1 MDAGTTDRDKQPTS
15 NYGDSAQLHGNE
27 ELATL
32 YRVSVSLSQIR
43 EPKEIYRLVLE
54 AMSGG
59 ILDRGN
65 FRIAIFDRSTGVVS
79 FPVEQS
85 DGLPNEGKSRKFGS
99 EGARVAEYVL
109 ANKEPLL
116 LTNAVS
122 QRLVELGV
130 EPISPEPASLLAVP
144 ILAAERSIGVIAI
157 RSYDPLNGFGT
168 EHLRLISTIAS
179 QMADAME
186 RYRLHNEN
194 LQALAKQRRL
204 MEISTAINASSD
216 LSYVLRLVRDTVV
229 ETCGFDRAGV
239 FIYDSAHGTMQ
250 GTWGT
255 DRFGNAEDIHDQINV
270 VSEEDRIHWGLGVP
284 DSKEYIL
291 LNEYEE
297 VYETTPGHP
306 MKGVHSHAMVHLRV
320 NRETVGFIGVDNL
333 ISGRPITDADVAELL
348 PFAAQAAAA
357 IQKATILQQ
366 FETLV
371 NQQRQLMEM
380 ATAISGNR
388 ELDEVFR
395 MVRDA
400 VLEMGVVDR
409 VGVWIADGD
418 TLFGTWGTGVSGEL
432 TDEHGRSFQFLGKG
446 PGPEKLR
453 SGEAWCHIDELPGRM
468 LPGGEWR
475 DAIPHALIA
484 LQAEKKLIGMVTV
497 DTLMS
502 MRPITTESLAPLRPF
517 TEQAAIAIQKASL
530 LRNQERIMVRQQRL
544 MEVAAAIS
552 GQSDLEGVFRLIC
565 EAMIEAGWVDR
576 VTVWLA
582 EKDGMRGTWGIDE
595 HGELIDRHHVF
606 YPFDGISSTVMEVI
620 GDGKPFI
627 IDAIRDEKFPDRD
640 DEELAPRAVMALRAG
655 GELQGLVSVDTVNT
669 RRPITAEEVAMLI
682 PFAEQT
688 AVAILNSKLLHA
700 AQTEL
705 AQRKEAEEALRRQ
718 AQELVFARDQALAG
732 TRAKSEF
739 LANMSHEIR
748 TPMNGVIGMTSLL
761 LNTSLTQEQLDYT
774 LTVQSSAEALLT
786 VIDDVLDF
794 SKIEAG
800 KLAIDNADF
809 NFRTCLE
816 EVSEM
821 MASRVLVKDVEFN
834 CFVPPDFPDLLV
846 GDVGRIRQMLTNL
859 CGNAVKFT
867 ERGEVTVEA
876 RVLHESPQHV
886 HVRIEVR
893 DTGIGIAP
901 ERQSAIFESF
911 TQADGSTT
919 RRYGG
924 TGLGLTVTKQL
935 AELMGGSIGMSSVSG
950 EGSTFWI
957 ELSLDKQESA
967 QEPVIPAA
975 SLIGL
980 NVLIVDD
987 NATNRRILQEQLKSW
1002 GCTSVEVSSG
1012 TQALALLGASDD
1024 KRFGLILLDFHMPD
1038 MDGVAT
1044 VGVIRKMRGYENT
1057 PVILLT
1063 SVCVRPTLDSMK
1075 LSGFT
1080 AVITKPIR
1088 QSHLKSTILE
1098 TLGTGGG
1105 ERTIVRPKADS
1116 ANIGLHVLLAE
1127 DNEVNALVAKRRL
1140 EQWGCTYL
1148 VVGNG
1153 RDALSA
1159 YRNEEYDIILM
1170 DVQMPEMDGFEATH
1184 AIRLDEESTGRHI
1197 PIIAMTAH
1205 AMQGDR
1211 ERCINAGM
1219 DDYLSKPLKAEEVLA
1234 KLKHWGGR

>member
-1 MDAGTTDRDKQPTS
+1 MDAGTTSRETKPTVD
-15 NYGDSAQLHGNE
+15 YGDFTQLHGNE

-43 EPKEIYRLVLE
+43 EPNEIYRLALE
-54 AMSGG
+54 AMAGG

-65 FRIAIFDRSTGVVS
+65 FRIAIFDRCTGVVS

-85 DGLPNEGKSRKFGS
+85 AEQSQEGKSRKFGS
-99 EGARVAEYVL
+99 EGARVAEFVL
-109 ANKEPLL
+109 ETKEPLL
-116 LTNAVS
+116 IPSNVS
-122 QRLVELGV
+122 QRLHELGV
-130 EPISPEPASLLAVP
+130 EQIEPEPSSLLAVP
-144 ILAAERSIGVIAI
+144 ILATDRPIGVLAI
-157 RSYDPLNGFGT
+157 RSYDPLDGFGA
-168 EHLRLISTIAS
+168 EHLRLMSTIAS

-194 LQALAKQRRL
+194 IQALARQRRL

-216 LSYVLRLVRDTVV
+216 LSHVLRLVRDTVV

-239 FIYDSAHGTMQ
+239 FLYDSVGGTMQ

-255 DRFGNAEDIHDQINV
+255 DRFGNAEDIHDQINP
-270 VSEEDRIHWGLGVP
+270 VSEEDRINWGLGITGEKDYV
-284 DSKEYIL
+284 L

-297 VYETTPGHP
+297 VYETSQEHP

-333 ISGRPITDADVAELL
+333 ISGRPITDAEVAELL

-366 FETLV
+366 LETVV
-371 NQQRQLMEM
+371 NQQRRLMEM
-380 ATAISGNR
+380 ATAIGGNQ

-400 VLEMGVVDR
+400 VIEMGVVDR
-409 VGVWIADGD
+409 VGVWIAEGD
-418 TLFGTWGTGVSGEL
+418 TLYGTWGTGLSGEL

-446 PGPEKLR
+446 AGPEKLR
-453 SGEAWCHIDELPGRM
+453 SGEAWCHIDELPGRT
-468 LPGGEWR
+468 LPNGEWR
-475 DAIPHALIA
+475 EAIPHALIS
-484 LQAEKKLIGMVTV
+484 LRAEQKLVGMLTV

-517 TEQAAIAIQKASL
+517 TEQAAIAIQKAAL
-530 LRNQERIMVRQQRL
+530 LRTQERIMVRQQRL

-552 GQSDLEGVFRLIC
+552 GHSDLEGVFRLIC
-565 EAMIEAGWVDR
+565 WAMVEAGWVDR
-576 VTVWLA
+576 VTVWVA
-582 EKDGMRGTWGIDE
+582 EEDGMRGTWGIDE
-595 HGELIDRHHVF
+595 HGELVDRQHVF
-606 YPFDGISSTVMEVI
+606 YPFRNISASAMEVI
-620 GDGKPFI
+620 RDGKPFI
-627 IDAIRDEKFPDRD
+627 IDVVQNDEVPENYEGDP
-640 DEELAPRAVMALRAG
+640 APRAIMALRAG
-655 GELQGLVSVDTVNT
+655 GELQGLVSVDTINT
-669 RRPITAEEVAMLI
+669 KRPITAEEVAMLV

-718 AQELVFARDQALAG
+718 AQELVYARDQALAG

-809 NFRTCLE
+809 NLRTCLE

-867 ERGEVTVEA
+867 EKGEVTVEA
-876 RVLHESPQHV
+876 RVLHQSPNHV

-893 DTGIGIAP
+893 DTGIGIAL
-901 ERQSAIFESF
+901 ERQSAIFDSF

-957 ELSLDKQESA
+957 ELSLDKQDTV
-967 QEPVIPAA
+967 QEAVIPAA
-975 SLIGL
+975 SLQGL
-980 NVLIVDD
+980 NVLVVDD

-1002 GCTSVEVSSG
+1002 GCTSIEVSSG
-1012 TQALALLGASDD
+1012 TQALAMLGASDD

-1088 QSHLKSTILE
+1088 QSHLHATILE
-1098 TLGTGGG
+1098 ALGTGGG
-1105 ERTIVRPKADS
+1105 ERTIVRPKADA
-1116 ANIGLHVLLAE
+1116 ANIGLHILLAE

-1140 EQWGCTYL
+1140 EQWGCTYS

-1159 YRNEEYDIILM
+1159 YRSQKYDIILM

-1184 AIRLDEESTGRHI
+1184 AIRLDEAATGRHI